1 MKTLYL
7 NDSNENIIVDTEDGF
22 VGRLRGEDRYSIRTI
37 YAIEEPMH
45 VIYQSGETKEELDV
59 KKGDILIRFYGS
71 EKSLKTVIAVKSK
84 DWAKNIEYRNA
95 LEQKAKE
102 EWAAKNASDCENF
115 TKCSDCDACAL
126 GC

>member
-22 VGRLRGEDRYSIRTI
+22 VGKLRGEDRYSIRTI

-71 EKSLKTVIAVKSK
+71 DKALKTIIAVKSK
-84 DWAKNIEYRNA
+84 DWVKNIEYRNA

-102 EWAAKNASDCENF
+102 EWAAKNADNCDKPVCCGDCEA
-115 TKCSDCDACAL
+115 CS
-126 GC
+126 GF